1 MLSGCR
7 ILRGYPTNHRAFAL
21 RLSDSS
27 GLSGKSQNAY
37 SQVVGFFRV
46 IRQVTECLLSGCRIL
61 RGYPTTTE
69 CLLSGCRIL
78 LGYPT
83 NHRMFALRLSD
94 SSGLSDNEH
103 DDCSP
108 VVGFFRLSD
117 NEHDDSSPVVGF
129 FWVIRQR
136 ARRFLSGCRILP
148 GYPATGIETVY
159 NKFIRT
165 FLRIVTI
172 VVLIIIEV
180 IVIAYKE
187 RIKPEHLRILEIL
200 LTRTKISRDD
210 YYYFLNLKKGF
221 EGELVFDAYT
231 KQFKLDHFF
240 LNDLQLEI
248 RRAPFQVDALMI
260 RTNLLILYEI
270 KNFEGIYKWG
280 AEKFT
285 KTTGTE
291 LENPSLQ
298 LQKTKVRLELLL
310 QEKGYSLKVDA
321 YVIFVNPEFTLLGT
335 PNDSNFILPSQIPGH
350 FRNIQAAPELNA
362 EQIKLAETLMNLHDS
377 SYPRKKTQYTY
388 SDLKKGITC
397 PECGTLA
404 EKFSG
409 YSQVCTKCGN
419 KINVNKAIR
428 SSIEDFHTLF
438 PEIKLT
444 SRRMMDWC
452 GCGNDMRVYR
462 VLKKNYRMIGKNRG
476 RYYI

>member
-1 MLSGCR
+1 LLIRQLAQRLLSGCR
-7 ILRGYPTNHRAFAL
+7 ILRGYPTNHR
-21 RLSDSS
+21 
-27 GLSGKSQNAY
+27 
-37 SQVVGFFRV
+37 
-46 IRQVTECLLSGCRIL
+46 T
-61 RGYPTTTE
+61 
-69 CLLSGCRIL
+69 
-78 LGYPT
+78 
-83 NHRMFALRLSD
+83 FALRLSD
-94 SSGLSDNEH
+94 SSGLSDKSQNVYSPVVGFFRVIRQITECLLSGCRILRILLGYPTTQNV
-103 DDCSP
+103 CSP
-108 VVGFFRLSD
+108 VVGFFRVIDKSLRLSDSSGLSD
-117 NEHDDSSPVVGF
+117 NDSPVVDKS
-129 FWVIRQR
+129 QNL
-136 ARRFLSGCRILP
+136 LSGCRILP

-419 KINVNKAIR
+419 KMNVNKAIR

>member
-1 MLSGCR
+1 ML
-7 ILRGYPTNHRAFAL
+7 TL

-27 GLSGKSQNAY
+27 WLSDNEQNVC
-37 SQVVGFFRV
+37 SPVVGFFWV
-46 IRQVTECLLSGCRIL
+46 IRQITECLLSGCRIL
-61 RGYPTTTE
+61 PGYPTTSTT
-69 CLLSGCRIL
+69 I
-78 LGYPT
+78 
-83 NHRMFALRLSD
+83 ALRLSD
-94 SSGLSDNEH
+94 SSG
-103 DDCSP
+103 
-108 VVGFFRLSD
+108 LSD